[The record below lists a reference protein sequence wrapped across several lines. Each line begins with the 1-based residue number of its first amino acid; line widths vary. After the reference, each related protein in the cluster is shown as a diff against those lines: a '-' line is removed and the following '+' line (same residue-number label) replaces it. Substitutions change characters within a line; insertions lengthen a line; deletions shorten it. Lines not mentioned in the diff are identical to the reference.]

1 MSNLRNDNSFAGSPS
16 TTRQARRLSGSR
28 DARVHDWF
36 QWSEIEHQVRY
47 QGATRWLDL
56 ASATDSRRSWDTIV
70 GALSWPAHDHDRR
83 LVVHEQ
89 QRERG
94 GGRALQ
100 MHRRR
105 LNTCGIERIE
115 WLIDRIN
122 LLGDGAVD
130 MRRATSPSHRKWPDR
145 TRQHAPKM
153 AAHSAPDRV

>member
-83 LVVHEQ
+83 LVVH
-89 QRERG
+89 
-94 GGRALQ
+94 ANNANAAVVV
-100 MHRRR
+100 H
-105 LNTCGIERIE
+105 CKCIEE
-115 WLIDRIN
+115 D
-122 LLGDGAVD
+122 
-130 MRRATSPSHRKWPDR
+130 
-145 TRQHAPKM
+145 
-153 AAHSAPDRV
+153 